1 MQIVAFMP
9 GPQEMLIILLVVL
22 VLFGAKRLPEL
33 ARSLGKSMNE
43 FKRGKE
49 EVAREIRESMDETPE
64 GAPPPKV
71 ESQTAR
77 DATETEPHK
86 DTTVS

>member
-1 MQIVAFMP
+1 MP

-43 FKRGKE
+43 FKRGKD
-49 EVAREIRESMDETPE
+49 EVAREIRETMDETPP
-64 GAPPPKV
+64 GAPSPKV
-71 ESQTAR
+71 EGQAS
-77 DATETEPHK
+77 TEDSDIRTEK

>member
-9 GPQEMLIILLVVL
+9 GPQEMLIILLVIL

-43 FKRGKE
+43 FKRGKD
-49 EVAREIRESMDETPE
+49 EVAREIRESMDETPP
-64 GAPPPKV
+64 GAEAPKV
-71 ESQTAR
+71 EGQTAS
-77 DATETEPHK
+77 DATETASQK